1 MTENSDLNEYQSES
15 TLPIS
20 STQFPARQNRHPLGW
35 PGGSVRALLTII
47 IVLFICYQTAVGA
60 SVKLLWTET
69 LMIVLAH
76 YFASRRFVPISD
88 ELKRQLEQ
96 EGAIE
101 SDARPLYLPR
111 HSVRFLIVAA
121 FAGLGVYLYRRNRLF
136 EPQALEIL
144 GTVGAYFLGIGFRV
158 VWGWF
163 RGDAAPSAFV
173 QDAKALLTIGV
184 IVATVVIQLFHLG
197 PRLPF
202 PADWIEDAT
211 LGLVLFYFGS
221 R

>member
-1 MTENSDLNEYQSES
+1 MTEYSEKHEIES
-15 TLPIS
+15 TSPTS
-20 STQFPARQNRHPLGW
+20 PSPPSATQIRHPLGW
-35 PGGSVRALLTII
+35 PGGSVRALVTII
-47 IVLFICYQTAVGA
+47 IVFFICYQTAVGA
-60 SVKLLWTET
+60 PVKLLWTET

-88 ELKRQLEQ
+88 ELKHQLEAR
-96 EGAIE
+96 GVIE
-101 SDARPLYLPR
+101 SDENPLHLPR

-121 FAGLGVYLYRRNRLF
+121 FVGLGVYLYRVNRLF

-144 GTVGAYFLGIGFRV
+144 GTVGAYFLGICFRV
-158 VWGWF
+158 AWGWI
-163 RGDAAPSAFV
+163 RGDAAPSPFI
-173 QDAKALLTIGV
+173 QDAKALVTITV
-184 IVATVVIQLFHLG
+184 VLATVAIQLLHLG
-197 PRLPF
+197 PQLPF